1 MKQIPS
7 AVRTAILLLPLLLS
21 AACGKEAVAKGAHA
35 GNLVKAAAV
44 IAGGNGGGRPD
55 SAMAGGKDS
64 SKIEE
69 ALASAGA
76 TLSAQLK

>member
-1 MKQIPS
+1 M
-7 AVRTAILLLPLLLS
+7 ALLACVTKKGTVS
-21 AACGKEAVAKGAHA
+21 FAAACGKEAVAKGAHA